1 VRLISLIAVALA
13 LTAGVASAGPAADP
27 GVTSTGIVIGG
38 TIPLSGIA
46 ASYASV
52 GRGAEAYFKY
62 VNARGGV
69 NGRKITYKYL
79 DDQYNP
85 STTVQA
91 TRQLV
96 QQDHVFAIFN
106 SLGTEHNLNI
116 RAYLNAAKVPQ
127 LFVGSG
133 ATTFGRDYKR
143 YPYTIGYLPSYVGEG
158 KVYARHILKTK
169 PSAKIG
175 VLFQNDDYGKDLLSG
190 FRAGLGARARNI
202 VSTQSYDPL
211 ETDVRS
217 QLTRLKSSGA
227 TIFVLI
233 ATPPFAIRGLVA
245 AHGLGWRPTVYINQ
259 VGSATNI
266 MRIISATAAPAAIEG
281 AITFQAYK
289 DPTSPRWRKDK
300 GMALY
305 RRIMKQY
312 LPRGDANDG
321 FHVYSMAVAYTFV
334 DALRK
339 AGKNVTRA
347 GIVRAVQNLNE
358 RSNPFVLP
366 GVAVKTS
373 PTDHFPLEQG
383 QLNRWHAGQ
392 WNPLGKVIPAKP

>member
-1 VRLISLIAVALA
+1 VRLVRLTAVALA

-27 GVTSTGIVIGG
+27 GVTSNEIVIGG

-46 ASYASV
+46 QSYASV
-52 GRGAEAYFKY
+52 GKGAEAYFKY
-62 VNARGGV
+62 VNAKGGV
-69 NGRKITYKYL
+69 NRRKITYKYL

-85 STTVQA
+85 SSTVQV

-96 QQDHVFAIFN
+96 QQEHVFAIFN
-106 SLGTEHNLNI
+106 SLGTEHNLSI

-175 VLFQNDDYGKDLLSG
+175 VLFQNDDYGKDLLNG
-190 FRAGLGARARNI
+190 FRAGLGAKSRNI
-202 VSTQSYDPL
+202 VSMQSYDSL
-211 ETDVRS
+211 ETEVSS
-217 QLTRLKSSGA
+217 QIARLKSSGA
-227 TIFVLI
+227 KIFVLI
-233 ATPPFAIRGLVA
+233 ATPPFVIRGLKSA
-245 AHGLGWRPTVYINQ
+245 ATLGWKPQIYVNQ

-266 MRIISATAAPAAIEG
+266 MRIVALTANPQIIEG
-281 AITFQAYK
+281 AITIQAYK
-289 DPTSPRWRKDK
+289 DPTSPRFGRDR
-300 GMALY
+300 GMLLY
-305 RRIMKQY
+305 RRIMKRY
-312 LPRGDANDG
+312 LPRADANDG

-339 AGKNVTRA
+339 TGKNVTRA
-347 GIVRAVQNLNE
+347 GILRAVQNLNE
-358 RSNPFVLP
+358 PSNPFILP
-366 GVAVKTS
+366 GIVVKTS
-373 PTDHFPLEQG
+373 PTDHFPIEQG
-383 QLNRWHAGQ
+383 QLYRWHGNQ
-392 WNPLGKVIPAKP
+392 WNPLGKVISAKP